1 MNTAVA
7 STKSFYRQEISV
19 KNSLAART
27 GTVWKIL
34 FPCFLVLAT
43 GLAFIWLQ
51 SNTEEMRN
59 YNSDLREKNITRERQ
74 ISNLRI
80 EWETA
85 TSRREIL
92 KRVTEYNLGLGPPMV
107 GQTRRLAM
115 DQPANQPPA
124 ENREWPFYV
133 YREP

>member
-1 MNTAVA
+1 MNTAIA
-7 STKSFYRQEISV
+7 STKSFYRQELSAQ
-19 KNSLAART
+19 NTLAARAAI
-27 GTVWKIL
+27 VWKIL
-34 FPCFLVLAT
+34 FPSFLVLAT
-43 GLAFIWLQ
+43 GLAYIWLQ
-51 SNTEEMRN
+51 SHTEKLHQH
-59 YNSDLREKNITRERQ
+59 NSVLREQNNNRERQ

-107 GQTRRLAM
+107 GQTRRLVM
-115 DQPANQPPA
+115 DQPAQPP
-124 ENREWPFYV
+124 EDREWPFYV